1 MINIL
6 KMNNM
11 KTPNVKEDAAI
22 GRKAKDLVTILA
34 FYITIDE
41 TIKSLAVRGSINTII
56 QLTLVKC
63 TNLEKNEKNMLPAPT
78 FEPKTF

>member
-1 MINIL
+1 
-6 KMNNM
+6 MNNM

-34 FYITIDE
+34 FYIAIDE
-41 TIKSLAVRGSINTII
+41 TIKALAVRGSINTII

>member
-1 MINIL
+1 
-6 KMNNM
+6 MNNM

-41 TIKSLAVRGSINTII
+41 TIKALAVRGSINNII

-63 TNLEKNEKNMLPAPT
+63 SNSEKNAKKYVASTNI
-78 FEPKTF
+78 